1 MNENETFFGATS
13 FGVTASGEAMQQI
26 ILRDGAF
33 SCGILTYG
41 AALRFLTVP
50 DSQGRPV
57 DVVLGF
63 DSIDDYQK
71 QDKYVGALIGRH
83 ANRIGGSSFTLDG
96 QTYPLLANDGANHLH
111 GGGVGFDKQI
121 WNVESVSDRQVM
133 LSLVSPHMQE
143 GYPGTL
149 SVLVTYT
156 LLNGA
161 LSIQYTARTDR
172 MTVCNLTNHSYF
184 NLAGHDSG
192 PVLKQ
197 EMQIFAESFTP
208 ANSESLPVGVLAP
221 VEGTPLDL
229 RRSTPIGAHIDDDF
243 DQLVWAGGYDHN
255 WAVDGAMGAL
265 RPAARAL
272 CRETGISMD
281 VETTLPGIQFYS
293 ANYLD
298 GCPAGKGGAPY
309 AKRWAFCLE
318 TQFFPNATNCPAFAQ
333 PVLAPGETF
342 DHTTVYRFG
351 TI

>member
-1 MNENETFFGATS
+1 
-13 FGVTASGEAMQQI
+13 
-26 ILRDGAF
+26 
-33 SCGILTYG
+33 
-41 AALRFLTVP
+41 
-50 DSQGRPV
+50 
-57 DVVLGF
+57 
-63 DSIDDYQK
+63 
-71 QDKYVGALIGRH
+71 
-83 ANRIGGSSFTLDG
+83 
-96 QTYPLLANDGANHLH
+96 
-111 GGGVGFDKQI
+111 
-121 WNVESVSDRQVM
+121 
-133 LSLVSPHMQE
+133 MQE

-272 CRETGISMD
+272 CWETGISMD